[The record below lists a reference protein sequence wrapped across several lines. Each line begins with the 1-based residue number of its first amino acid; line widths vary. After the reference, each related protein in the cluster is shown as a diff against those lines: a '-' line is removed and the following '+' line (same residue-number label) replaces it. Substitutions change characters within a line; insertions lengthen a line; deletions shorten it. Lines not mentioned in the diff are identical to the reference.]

1 MSTNSIIVTHNARL
15 RCLIT
20 KLFNKS
26 SINTDTVKRRN
37 FKEYRWQNCCVLKLL
52 LTKSDTDNFNF
63 NLSLIYDGEID
74 PTENKPD
81 YQYWG
86 NKLGEGETI
95 QASQNK
101 GIMSIFRRGNTTVEP
116 VKYRFNQFEPLT
128 GTIRLA
134 DLNDAQMVSNMN
146 QVSNS
151 TYSFYLVRHGQAEHN
166 LYSKTTVFR
175 KTDTSLTQ
183 NGVRGALYSGYAIND
198 DLELN
203 NAVLKYFF
211 TSDLIRT
218 RQTLESIL
226 SGIQSK
232 YMVLDTRAN
241 IINLVVLPCAHELS
255 FVSDGNC
262 DSKVNMGQPFTNENK
277 MSCTELNNYSSS
289 TPQFKACVSY
299 NVQSADNINIVV
311 KINWYIYSNFYGNSY
326 RGSKAKTRKQC
337 RQTSMIEE
345 SMNYIQSG
353 NQPGNQS
360 AGRKRKRRK
369 TYKRRK

>member
-1 MSTNSIIVTHNARL
+1 M
-15 RCLIT
+15 
-20 KLFNKS
+20 
-26 SINTDTVKRRN
+26 
-37 FKEYRWQNCCVLKLL
+37 
-52 LTKSDTDNFNF
+52 
-63 NLSLIYDGEID
+63 SLIYDGEID
-74 PTENKPD
+74 PSENKPD

-86 NKLGEGETI
+86 NKSGEGETT
-95 QASQNK
+95 QASQKK
-101 GIMSIFRRGNTTVEP
+101 GIMSIFKRGNTTVEP
-116 VKYRFNQFEPLT
+116 VKYRFNYFEALT
-128 GTIRLA
+128 GSIRLA

-146 QVSNS
+146 PVSNS

-203 NAVLKYFF
+203 NALLKYFF

-262 DSKVNMGQPFTNENK
+262 DSKVNMGQPFTSENK
-277 MSCTELNNYSSS
+277 MSCTELNNYGSS

-311 KINWYIYSNFYGNSY
+311 KINWNMYSNFYGNSY
-326 RGSKAKTRKQC
+326 RGSRAKTRKQC

-360 AGRKRKRRK
+360 AGRRRKRRK
-369 TYKRRK
+369 TRKLKRRC

>member
-26 SINTDTVKRRN
+26 SIHTDAIKRRN

-52 LTKSDTDNFNF
+52 LTKSDATNFNF

-86 NKLGEGETI
+86 NKSGEGETT
-95 QASQNK
+95 QASQKK
-101 GIMSIFRRGNTTVEP
+101 GFMSIFRRGNTTVEP

-134 DLNDAQMVSNMN
+134 ELNDAQMVSNMN
-146 QVSNS
+146 PVSNS
-151 TYSFYLVRHGQAEHN
+151 TYAFYLVRHGQAEHN

-203 NAVLKYFF
+203 NALLKYFF

-311 KINWYIYSNFYGNSY
+311 KINWNMYFNFYGNSY

-345 SMNYIQSG
+345 SMNYILTNQS
-353 NQPGNQS
+353 GNQS
-360 AGRKRKRRK
+360 AGRRRKRRK